1 MSKMKSLY
9 LAIYDDLCAEILSM
23 SAIARKHG
31 CPEKWVQEVWDQ
43 LCLEEH
49 LLTSPAKETVDQ
61 R

>member
-23 SAIARKHG
+23 PAIARKHG

-49 LLTSPAKETVDQ
+49 LLTSPVKEPVDQ